1 MTTATAARAFA
12 IDKTHS
18 EATFQVRHLISK
30 VRGRFT
36 DFSGAID
43 FDAEAPTRS
52 SVRFE
57 VQAASIDTGTPDR
70 DTHLRSDDFFA
81 VATHPT
87 IAFVSSAIT
96 SRGANTYEVAGSLT
110 MRGVTKAITIPVTL
124 LGTAVDPWGNE
135 KIAFEGEVTINRK
148 DFGLN
153 WNAALETGG
162 FLVGDEVRI
171 GLQIQAAATK

>member
-1 MTTATAARAFA
+1 MSTAIATRTFA

-18 EATFQVRHLISK
+18 EATFQVRHLITK

-36 DFSGAID
+36 DIAGTID
-43 FDAEAPTRS
+43 FNADAPTRS
-52 SVRFE
+52 SVTFE

-87 IAFVSSAIT
+87 IAFASTAIAE
-96 SRGANTYEVAGSLT
+96 RGGNDYDVTGTLT

-162 FLVGDEVRI
+162 FLVGDEVKI
-171 GLQIQAAATK
+171 GLQIQAAAAK